1 MVMRQAQRQQGFA
14 LLFALML
21 VGILAVGMT
30 GAELVW
36 STEAKE
42 QREVQLLDVGAQY
55 RQAIRRYFFA
65 VPGHPAYPQSVR
77 DLLRDPRFPQMVRHL
92 RQAYPDPMTG
102 KPLQLIRDPVSH
114 GIVGVYSAAPGQP
127 LKVGGFPL
135 DDAGFTGA
143 KSYAQWRFVF
153 EPFKTS
159 DREPVQSNNPQP
171 LGKPVGRFFGQ

>member
-14 LLFALML
+14 LLFTLML

-55 RQAIRRYFFA
+55 RQAIQNYFFA

-77 DLLRDPRFPQMVRHL
+77 DLLRDPRFPQVVRHL

-153 EPFKTS
+153 EPLGAESTG
-159 DREPVQSNNPQP
+159 RMHSNPARP
-171 LGKPVGRFFGQ
+171 PPFP

>member
-1 MVMRQAQRQQGFA
+1 MRQAQRQQGFA

-65 VPGHPAYPQSVR
+65 VLGHPAYPQSVHA
-77 DLLRDPRFPQMVRHL
+77 LLRDPRFPQMVRHL

-153 EPFKTS
+153 EPLKALGVGA
-159 DREPVQSNNPQP
+159 DRPQSLQT
-171 LGKPVGRFFGQ
+171 LVKPANRLFGQ

>member
-1 MVMRQAQRQQGFA
+1 MVMRQAQSHQGFA

-42 QREVQLLDVGAQY
+42 QREAQLLDVGAQY
-55 RQAIRRYFFA
+55 RQAIRSYLFA
-65 VPGHPAYPQSVR
+65 VPGRPAYPQSVR
-77 DLLRDPRFPQMVRHL
+77 DLLRDPRFPQVVRHL
-92 RQAYPDPMTG
+92 RQAYLDPMTG

-114 GIVGVYSAAPGQP
+114 GIVGVYSAEPGSP
-127 LKVGGFPL
+127 LKVGSFPR
-135 DDAGFTGA
+135 DDAGFKGA

-153 EPFKTS
+153 EPLVDLSRT
-159 DREPVQSNNPQP
+159 RASN
-171 LGKPVGRFFGQ
+171 RR